1 MSKRAPKP
9 KGKTQK
15 KRRPIN
21 KWRFRPLASLLTA
34 STILGGAVALLA
46 FLPRPLVTLSDP
58 VIPGDPWSAN
68 VVVSNNNF
76 IPLTD
81 STLEFGMGQITTVG
95 RTPSPSF
102 IPSFKSRILIG
113 SWQHHTIEMDERYS
127 VPLADSPFRFTY
139 PTNFADIAL
148 IVSYRPWILPFRR
161 EKVFRFVTHKAEN
174 GNLYWYSLPLHE
186 VPPPNSIPN

>member
-1 MSKRAPKP
+1 
-9 KGKTQK
+9 
-15 KRRPIN
+15 
-21 KWRFRPLASLLTA
+21 
-34 STILGGAVALLA
+34 
-46 FLPRPLVTLSDP
+46 
-58 VIPGDPWSAN
+58 
-68 VVVSNNNF
+68 
-76 IPLTD
+76 
-81 STLEFGMGQITTVG
+81 MGQITTVG

-113 SWQHHTIEMDERYS
+113 QWQHHTIEMDERYS
-127 VPLADSPFRFTY
+127 VPLTDSPFRFTY